1 MNDTKNMSR
10 ETGMAD
16 IQAKVKA
23 MAEIINPNAF
33 IGGGGEELVAADTLL
48 LPYQRMGIKALPL
61 TGRIHAFPHPEARRR
76 DGGI

>member
-33 IGGGGEELVAADTLL
+33 IGGGEKNSLRQIRS
-48 LPYQRMGIKALPL
+48 YY
-61 TGRIHAFPHPEARRR
+61 RINEWA
-76 DGGI
+76 